1 MYPVN
6 SNFHSLSTQ
15 DAPKTRT
22 RIYFIDDTVD
32 CTNDTDVQTN
42 GTLLVWAAGD
52 TDSNGRAGDDGIRWQ
67 EYFNRD
73 KNIEIGAAVS
83 SQIEIPLINM
93 DGALNNF
100 SFGRCKVYLDVY
112 DTANS
117 TWRVCPMG
125 VYIIDLPTK
134 RRVKLISASG
144 YDQMQLL
151 DAICDSWWSGLN
163 WSGGITLSA
172 LLTSMANQLGV
183 KVSTA
188 TASAIL
194 NSSVSYTEAPFACVE
209 VTYREVL
216 EYIAEATGTIARF
229 DRDGYLDLRFFSA
242 AKIGGNTVTINADTV
257 GNTCLDIDIA
267 EYQAAAIDLLKVKIA
282 EDDIGVTVGSGTN
295 QYTIVNNLF
304 LYGST
309 ATIITNRATP
319 IYNRLNGLG
328 AYTPIQAKLIYDW
341 SLEAGD
347 IINIVRDSTTYPV
360 LIFQQTL
367 TWRGGYVTAD
377 ILADGDNVRPVMDYN
392 ERASYRMASEMSAKV
407 GDNEII
413 SKINQTAEQIQIQ
426 ASKVNL
432 TGYITAT
439 NLATAGQTVIN
450 GGNITTGTID
460 ASVVTVD
467 NINASNISSG
477 TLSAARIAAGS
488 LAIGK
493 LDSAAQNTIN
503 GANSQEQLIYRSK
516 AAGTTSLSKT
526 TTWITNTTG
535 NQDTWTLKRPTYNS
549 SYPVLF
555 IATQRKDVG
564 GTVTCTTPQID
575 NTTTVI
581 DGGHITTGTIDASV
595 VSVTNLNAS
604 NISSGTLSAAR
615 IGAGSITANKL
626 DSADINASKILTV
639 GSMTDAAAATV
650 LNSNISIG
658 GRNLCTG
665 TAVSNEFTKST
676 SGDWFVPIGAWPIS
690 TYGGTAFADTA
701 NTQWTAS
708 FDYSITGVDVA
719 FTLRISIKTSASS
732 YSGGI
737 NVASIPVGSSSGH
750 AEGTGTIT
758 DGARDFAGTSGV
770 LFTGMADT
778 NTNAVLTVSNLKL
791 EIGNKAT
798 SWTQA
803 PEDVAADIATAQTTA
818 DSANSQEQLI
828 YISKASGTTTQS
840 ATTTWVT
847 NATGNQNT
855 WTIKRPTYNS
865 SYPVL
870 FVATQRKSVGGTV
883 TCTTPQID
891 NTTTVIDG
899 GHITT
904 GTIDASVV
912 SVTNLNASNITSGTM
927 SASKISGG
935 TLTLGGSS
943 NTNGT
948 MTVLDA
954 TGVTAATVDNTGIT
968 VNGTHTI
975 GGSSKQTTLVLSDG
989 SIVSQTNGENSFK
1002 VGRNSLG
1009 GGSLLIYKEISGVG
1023 GNLTNDGITF
1033 IDGTKA
1039 KIRYDYNGFIIRYD
1053 NGYGVTDSPAVQ
1065 LFHQSSTG
1073 SSITFATPP
1082 GDSGASTV
1090 IGSAGSTF
1098 GANTTFSANATVNG
1112 VLDVTNRRCY
1122 DSLSSEGWYRVC
1134 QFDFAT
1140 LGEAIGAAGGI
1151 LHLSITDSYGT
1162 NANDSHTIDLLFA
1175 HNKITFANETS
1186 AGNYLGVDKI
1196 RYTFNSSSPYDGFVD
1211 IHWVGGSSIVGVT
1224 FDYDCIALARQAK
1237 LTAMGLVGVAAS
1249 PADET
1254 VLTTYTFAANTEANG
1269 SATAGSGVTINE
1281 MDIKRSGRIVYVHF
1295 YATGTFAANTSYTLG
1310 TLSGVP
1316 MPTKHIRWMAGG
1328 GGNAYNATTPV
1339 YAILDY
1345 TNSKITAYASA
1356 ACNAINITVSYIV

>member
-6 SNFHSLSTQ
+6 STFHNLSTQ
-15 DAPKTRT
+15 DAPKTRV
-22 RIYFIDDTVD
+22 RVYFIGAGVD
-32 CTNDTDVQTN
+32 CTDDNAVQTN
-42 GTLLVWAAGD
+42 GTLLVGAVGD
-52 TDSNGRAGDDGIRWQ
+52 TDSNGRIGQNGITFT
-67 EYFNRD
+67 EMFNPD
-73 KNIEIGAAVS
+73 KNIQIGTAVS
-83 SQIEIPLINM
+83 YQIGMTLLNT
-93 DGALNNF
+93 DGALNGF
-100 SFGRCKVYLDVY
+100 SYGRCKVYLDVY
-112 DTANS
+112 DAANS
-117 TWRVCPMG
+117 AWRVCPMG
-125 VYIIDLPTK
+125 VFVIDIPTK
-134 RRVKLISASG
+134 RKVQLVSATG

-151 DAICDSWWSGLN
+151 DTICDSWWSGLN
-163 WSGGITLSA
+163 WSGGITMSA
-172 LLTSMANQLGV
+172 LLTSMSNQLGV

-295 QYTIVNNLF
+295 QYAIVNNLF

-367 TWRGGYVTAD
+367 AWRGGYVTAD

-392 ERASYRMASEMSAKV
+392 ERASYRMASEMSQKV

-413 SKINQTAEQIQIQ
+413 SKINQTAESIQIQ
-426 ASKVNL
+426 ASRVDL
-432 TGYITAT
+432 AGYVTFT
-439 NLATAGQTVIN
+439 NLSTSGQTTIN

-467 NINASNISSG
+467 NINASNVSSG
-477 TLSAARIAAGS
+477 TLSADRIAAGS

-516 AAGTTSLSKT
+516 TAGTTSLSKT
-526 TTWITNTTG
+526 TTWVTNTTG

-581 DGGHITTGTIDASV
+581 DGGNIITGTV
-595 VSVTNLNAS
+595 
-604 NISSGTLSAAR
+604 
-615 IGAGSITANKL
+615 
-626 DSADINASKILTV
+626 
-639 GSMTDAAAATV
+639 
-650 LNSNISIG
+650 
-658 GRNLCTG
+658 
-665 TAVSNEFTKST
+665 
-676 SGDWFVPIGAWPIS
+676 
-690 TYGGTAFADTA
+690 
-701 NTQWTAS
+701 TAS
-708 FDYSITGVDVA
+708 QIAG
-719 FTLRISIKTSASS
+719 
-732 YSGGI
+732 
-737 NVASIPVGSSSGH
+737 
-750 AEGTGTIT
+750 GTIT
-758 DGARDFAGTSGV
+758 S
-770 LFTGMADT
+770 T
-778 NTNAVLTVSNLKL
+778 NLATALNNTINTAYSNASDALSN
-791 EIGNKAT
+791 A
-798 SWTQA
+798 
-803 PEDVAADIATAQTTA
+803 ATAQSTA
-818 DSANSQEQLI
+818 ESANSQEQLI
-828 YISKASGTTTQS
+828 YISKVSGTTTQS

-847 NATGNQNT
+847 NANGNQNT

-891 NTTTVIDG
+891 NTTTIIDG

-935 TLTLGGSS
+935 TLTLGGSN

-948 MTVLDA
+948 MTVKDA
-954 TGVTAATVDNTGIT
+954 NGNTAATVNNNGIT
-968 VNGTHTI
+968 INGSTSKTVLD
-975 GGSSKQTTLVLSDG
+975 GGLVKIQNASAAAQN
-989 SIVSQTNGENSFK
+989 VSLEY
-1002 VGRNSLG
+1002 VP
-1009 GGSLLIYKEISGVG
+1009 ISG
-1023 GNLTNDGITF
+1023 T
-1033 IDGTKA
+1033 
-1039 KIRYDYNGFIIRYD
+1039 
-1053 NGYGVTDSPAVQ
+1053 SPAGYIQ
-1065 LFHQSSTG
+1065 KMYTPSSGARTVSEG
-1073 SSITFATPP
+1073 FWWYIGNKAVAEIYSA
-1082 GDSGASTV
+1082 GDSVANCDEFVGLGVGWTPIS
-1090 IGSAGSTF
+1090 GSAEFVVDKLRSSNIE
-1098 GANTTFSANATVNG
+1098 AKDLSVYG
-1112 VLDVTNRRCY
+1112 VLDVTPRRCY
-1122 DSLSSEGWYRVC
+1122 AALSSRGWYRVFNVTAGLGRAGSSFTITLHIGRAFVNTNNELHTVTLLANYNN
-1134 QFDFAT
+1134 QEFSSEVSKSNSLGITKVRYTADGSNNGHIDIYYDLTAENLVYVDFDVHCRPQ
-1140 LGEAIGAAGGI
+1140 G
-1151 LHLSITDSYGT
+1151 SYP
-1162 NANDSHTIDLLFA
+1162 
-1175 HNKITFANETS
+1175 
-1186 AGNYLGVDKI
+1186 I
-1196 RYTFNSSSPYDGFVD
+1196 RYNA
-1211 IHWVGGSSIVGVT
+1211 VT
-1224 FDYDCIALARQAK
+1224 P
-1237 LTAMGLVGVAAS
+1237 TSVAAS
-1249 PADET
+1249 PSGET
-1254 VLTTYTFAANTEANG
+1254 VLTEYTFAANTEAVG
-1269 SATAGSGVTINE
+1269 TVTGASGFTPAETDV
-1281 MDIKRSGRIVYVHF
+1281 KRSGRVVYVHF
-1295 YATGTFAANTSYTLG
+1295 YVQNVSIAANTGTLIG

-1316 MPTKHIRWMAGG
+1316 LPEKNIRWLAGG
-1328 GGNAYNATTPV
+1328 GVHAYDAVKPV
-1339 YAILDY
+1339 YAILE
-1345 TNSKITAYASA
+1345 TNGSITVRSPSA
-1356 ACNAINITVSYIV
+1356 ISAVNITISYVV